1 MLQLLAGDL
10 GVPAGGW
17 PEPFR
22 TRALEAHRVVLEEPV
37 LDDAARDVLS
47 HPGDAAR
54 ELLDTLLLPG
64 PAREFRAVRERF
76 GDLSVLPTEVFLFGL
91 ASDRTVAFELEPGVE
106 LRVSLEAIGEVDE
119 TGHRALYL
127 RVNGLPRAVSVLD
140 RTAGVVVE
148 QREAAD
154 PDDPSHVAAQMTGVV
169 TLSVAQGDTVEGGAS
184 IGAIEAM
191 KMESPVRA
199 ARSGQV
205 ARVLAPSGTR
215 VEAGDL
221 LLVIAPPGAS
231 ETIGTADA

>member
-1 MLQLLAGDL
+1 MPGGQLTNLIHQARALGVEGGFETIAARYIEADELLGRLIKVTPTSKVVGDLAIFLAINDVDAAELAADPGRFALPESVLQLLAGDL

-148 QREAAD
+148 QRE
-154 PDDPSHVAAQMTGVV
+154 
-169 TLSVAQGDTVEGGAS
+169 
-184 IGAIEAM
+184 
-191 KMESPVRA
+191 
-199 ARSGQV
+199 
-205 ARVLAPSGTR
+205 
-215 VEAGDL
+215 
-221 LLVIAPPGAS
+221 VI
-231 ETIGTADA
+231 D